1 MPYGDPNQTDPMMLV
16 GVELPA
22 SASTA
27 RETAGVFA
35 EEFVRL
41 GYTEAMLMYLFQ
53 NPHYV
58 GAHQAYRALGE
69 DAVRAIIREHAT
81 VWGRV
86 SFRDVDSASPADVVD
101 GDALILE

>member
-1 MPYGDPNQTDPMMLV
+1 MPYHDPDQTDPMMLV

-22 SASTA
+22 DASTA
-27 RETAGVFA
+27 HETAAVFA
-35 EEFVRL
+35 EEFARL
-41 GYTEAMLMYLFQ
+41 GYTETMLIYLFQ
-53 NPHYV
+53 NPHYA

-69 DAVRAIIREHAT
+69 YTVRAIIREQAA